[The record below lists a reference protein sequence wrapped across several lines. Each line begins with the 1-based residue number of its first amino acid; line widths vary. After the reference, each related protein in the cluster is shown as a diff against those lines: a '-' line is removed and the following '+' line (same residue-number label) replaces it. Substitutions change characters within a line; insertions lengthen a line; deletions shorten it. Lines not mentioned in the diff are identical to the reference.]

1 MRRSVRGRWLVKSP
15 RGLMRRNSSF
25 DVLASV
31 YQARLLGIHGLDST
45 GQWSMTTQSEGHGE
59 VQLVYIG
66 LGTVVLVVVVMLL
79 FMMLRSRRAV

>member
-1 MRRSVRGRWLVKSP
+1 MVWTP
-15 RGLMRRNSSF
+15 
-25 DVLASV
+25 
-31 YQARLLGIHGLDST
+31 T

-59 VQLVYIG
+59 VPLVYIG